1 MTEQPY
7 SAGGL
12 IAAGTPTQPLK
23 LHPDECVRR
32 PRGEVLVCVRPAH
45 QNRQCLDLN
54 IGATLALMEH
64 INATQQPHDQ
74 GSSLDHGDHT
84 EPPH

>member
-7 SAGGL
+7 GVGGL
-12 IAAGTPTQPLK
+12 ITTAAATRRLI
-23 LHPDECVRR
+23 LHPDECVRS

-45 QNRQCLDLN
+45 QNRQCPDLN
-54 IGATLALMEH
+54 IGATLALLKH
-64 INATQQPHDQ
+64 ITAAQQPHDQ

>member
-1 MTEQPY
+1 MTDQPY

-12 IAAGTPTQPLK
+12 IATSTSTQPLK
-23 LHPDECVRR
+23 LHPDECVRS

-45 QNRQCLDLN
+45 RNRQCPELN
-54 IGATLALMEH
+54 IGATLALLKH
-64 INATQQPHDQ
+64 INAAQLQHHQ

-84 EPPH
+84 EPAH